1 METAQSQLEFSTHN
15 LFFRPIPNKISFD
28 KIIIKNT
35 GKTCIYFKW
44 QKFNKPFNIHE
55 KKNDG
60 IEKFFCHYVQ

>member
-15 LFFRPIPNKISFD
+15 LFFRSIPNKISFD

-44 QKFNKPFNIHE
+44 QKFNKPF
-55 KKNDG
+55 KK
-60 IEKFFCHYVQ
+60 E